1 MIIYIKLGIANY
13 LQGYF
18 INIKKENDDLIGMHN
33 EQITF
38 QLGKNDATKYEGKIN
53 RTATPIKTPRLMLGP
68 IYKNWVQANFKLGDT
83 MKVEI
88 VNQNKII
95 LYAKGEEH

>member
-38 QLGKNDATKYEGKIN
+38 QLGKMTLLNMKGKSIEQLHLLK
-53 RTATPIKTPRLMLGP
+53 RH
-68 IYKNWVQANFKLGDT
+68 V
-83 MKVEI
+83 
-88 VNQNKII
+88 
-95 LYAKGEEH
+95 

>member
-1 MIIYIKLGIANY
+1 
-13 LQGYF
+13 
-18 INIKKENDDLIGMHN
+18 
-33 EQITF
+33 
-38 QLGKNDATKYEGKIN
+38 
-53 RTATPIKTPRLMLGP
+53 MLGP